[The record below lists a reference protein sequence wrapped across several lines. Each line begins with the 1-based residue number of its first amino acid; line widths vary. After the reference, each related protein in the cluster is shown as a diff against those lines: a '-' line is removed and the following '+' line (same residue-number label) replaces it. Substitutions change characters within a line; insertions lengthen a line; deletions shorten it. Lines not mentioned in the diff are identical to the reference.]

1 MARRQRSEQPAVRFR
16 GTSAPVRS
24 CAGCRARRPQA
35 ELIRFARGPSGPAL
49 DVSGRAGGRGAYT
62 CPDPACVDRALRRGG
77 LSRTLRT
84 PISAG
89 EAATL
94 REEAVEYV
102 KGGHGKT
109 PRS

>member
-1 MARRQRSEQPAVRFR
+1 MARRQGSEDPAGRSR
-16 GTSAPVRS
+16 GTAAPVRS
-24 CAGCRARRPQA
+24 CAGCRARRPQG
-35 ELIRFARGPSGPAL
+35 ELIRFARGASGPAL

-62 CPDPACVDRALRRGG
+62 CPDPACIDRALRRGG
-77 LSRTLRT
+77 LARTLRA

-109 PRS
+109 TRS